1 MTLSAADLPAEDGV
15 VAARKKSSKGKRS
28 TRRRFTAEYKA
39 AIVAEYEQLTEP
51 GAKGALLRREGLYHS
66 HVIDWTR
73 ARDAGALNG
82 LSSKQTGPKPA
93 KTAAERENELLAA
106 KLAATEAELVKTQ
119 KALQIMGKAHE
130 LLEMLSESADFEHKW
145 SK

>member
-1 MTLSAADLPAEDGV
+1 MSAADLPAEDGA
-15 VAARKKSSKGKRS
+15 VAARKKGSAGGRSK
-28 TRRRFTAEYKA
+28 RRRFTAEYKA

-82 LSSKQTGPKPA
+82 LAARQTGPKPA
-93 KTAAERENELLAA
+93 KTAAERDNERLAA
-106 KLAATEAELVKTQ
+106 KLAAIEAELAKTR

-130 LLEMLSESADFEHKW
+130 LLEMLSGGADFEPKRP
-145 SK
+145 K